1 MFRAIPLLAIVVI
14 IWNVLVFVSGTPL
27 DSEFI
32 SLPLPSSV
40 SLSMTSAE
48 ALIGL
53 GLILLYLEVLKATR
67 TSTASVVDHVLSMA
81 LFVIVLLEFIL
92 VPALGTG
99 AFALLVLLTLLDVI
113 AGFTITI
120 STARRDIG
128 LGDQIR

>member
-1 MFRAIPLLAIVVI
+1 
-14 IWNVLVFVSGTPL
+14 
-27 DSEFI
+27 
-32 SLPLPSSV
+32 
-40 SLSMTSAE
+40 MTSAE

-67 TSTASVVDHVLSMA
+67 TSTVSVVDHVLSMA

>member
-1 MFRAIPLLAIVVI
+1 MFRAIPLLAIVVV

-99 AFALLVLLTLLDVI
+99 PFALLVLLTLLDVI

>member
-1 MFRAIPLLAIVVI
+1 MFRAIPLLAIVVV